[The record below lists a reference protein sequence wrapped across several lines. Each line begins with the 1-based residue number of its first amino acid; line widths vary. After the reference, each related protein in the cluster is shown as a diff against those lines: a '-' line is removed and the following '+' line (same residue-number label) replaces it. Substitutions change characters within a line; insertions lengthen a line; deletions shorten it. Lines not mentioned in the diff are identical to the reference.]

1 MRMNH
6 ETIPEYLKTHGLKP
20 SYQRIKIF
28 EYLEKKRNHPTVDKI
43 YQALLKNIPTFSR
56 TTVYNT
62 LNLFVEKKI
71 AQVITI
77 EENENRYDADT
88 SIHGHFKCVKCKKV
102 YDLEI
107 NFSDLD
113 LSGLDQFQI
122 DEHHFYFKGRCFN
135 CRKGLHLKNLSM
147 TQKNSAG

>member
-102 YDLEI
+102 YDFKI

-113 LSGLDQFQI
+113 LSGLDRFQI

-135 CRKGLHLKNLSM
+135 CRKDLH
-147 TQKNSAG
+147 